1 MQDDVTDG
9 AAHLVKTGQVDPS
22 RICIAGASYGGYAA
36 LAGAAFTPDV
46 YACAISING
55 VSDLPKMLAMEERRH
70 GHESDQIAYW
80 RDHIGAPIDPLVISR
95 SPARAAQNVRAPV
108 LLLHGAQDT
117 VVPILQSEVMD
128 RALTEAGKPHKFVR
142 LDGEDH
148 WLSHSSTRERILT
161 EIEQFLAAH
170 LSAKGP

>member
-9 AAHLVKTGQVDPS
+9 AAHLVSIGQVNPK
-22 RICIAGASYGGYAA
+22 RVCIMGASYGGYSA
-36 LAGAAFTPDV
+36 LAGATFSPDL

-55 VSDLPKMLAMEERRH
+55 VSDLPKMLATEERRY
-70 GHESDQIAYW
+70 GEQSDRIAYW
-80 RDHIGAPIDPLVISR
+80 RDHIGAPSDPQLISR
-95 SPARAAQNVRAPV
+95 SPARVAANVRAPI

-117 VVPILQSEVMD
+117 VVPILQSELMD

-148 WLSHSSTRERILT
+148 WLSRANTLQKILS
-161 EIEQFLAAH
+161 EVEQFLAVH
-170 LSAKGP
+170 LRAVD